1 MKISREVKL
10 GFIGAVTLF
19 LFVWGL
25 SYLKGK
31 DILGRQ
37 LTIFAEY
44 DNVSGLVETNP
55 VVVSGVK
62 IGQVDRI
69 YFHPDGSGKIMVRMI
84 VGRDI
89 GIPVNSVARLTGADF
104 MGFREIDII
113 LGDSRVNVF
122 NGDTLATLTSAS
134 LTEEVSQQIAPLKH
148 QAENLLAQIDS
159 VLAVVQNIFNAET
172 RENISQSIE
181 SIKQTIVTIEKTT
194 ATVDTTFSRQASRL
208 AVILSNAESISNNLR
223 QNNEAITNIIQN
235 FSELSDTMAALE
247 IAKTME
253 DVNKTMEALSAAM
266 DKINRG
272 EGSLGLLVN
281 DEELYRNLETSS
293 KQLELLLEDIRQNPR
308 RYINVS
314 VFGRN

>member
-1 MKISREVKL
+1 LKISREVKL